1 MQEVR
6 RFYPFTPF
14 LGARVRAPFDWR
26 GHHFE
31 AGTLVLLDVYGAQ
44 HDPLRW
50 AAPEEFRPERFEGGS
65 GGAFD
70 FIPQGGGDPAQGHRC
85 AGEWI
90 TMHQL
95 ALALHFL
102 TRCIRY
108 DVPAQDLSVD
118 LSRHAHAPRERLHH
132 ASDPRDAS
140 AARPRP
146 AAAERLRRAPGPGA
160 CRAGRTRCPG
170 GGIVK
175 IPAARPGQVPAG
187 DLKRAS
193 TADVHVVEAQNEHG

>member
-1 MQEVR
+1 MR
-6 RFYPFTPF
+6 RVVAERFATTAAACLGEAQCEPNVDYPFTPF

-31 AGTLVLLDVYGAQ
+31 TGTLVLLDVYGAQ

-50 AAPEEFRPERFEGGS
+50 TAPEEFRPERFAGGS
-65 GGAFD
+65 GDAFD
-70 FIPQGGGDPAQGHRC
+70 VIPQGGGDPAQGHRC

-108 DVPAQDLSVD
+108 DVPAQDLSFD
-118 LSRHAHAPRERLHH
+118 LSRMPTRPESGFIMRRIQATPALLGPAPRLPSAFAEQQAPAHAVLDERAAQAG
-132 ASDPRDAS
+132 AS
-140 AARPRP
+140 
-146 AAAERLRRAPGPGA
+146 
-160 CRAGRTRCPG
+160 
-170 GGIVK
+170 
-175 IPAARPGQVPAG
+175 
-187 DLKRAS
+187 
-193 TADVHVVEAQNEHG
+193 